1 MEPIDT
7 TQPQKRGLLQKAQ
20 RILADVT
27 PPFEKWATR
36 SGFKRAAILR
46 PCTTTEGK
54 FYYATDSIGFSAREM
69 AQLVETNDFWMHT
82 LSRAFEW
89 QCFSRDFNELETF
102 DGLFSD
108 DVYNA
113 INKLFFLPFKD
124 KKNPLI
130 FVLVELDDDDDIT
143 LAEASETAV
152 TLKNI
157 VEFKNQ
163 ERKILAKLDTN
174 IDKGLEISES
184 RLYILS
190 LDACI
195 EQELEGVE
203 VPGNELRALVKQAIT
218 DNAQMIVAPLFRA
231 PNCSHSGSNGEIKVV
246 LFAKDEEDEQLL
258 AYHISRTLTT
268 LLGREISKNVLFLS
282 AGLCPN
288 KKGTIAFLRQG

>member
-1 MEPIDT
+1 MFVMAKGSVNVAAQCSSLIAKIEAGEFSPIYLLMGDEP
-7 TQPQKRGLLQKAQ
+7 
-20 RILADVT
+20 
-27 PPFEKWATR
+27 
-36 SGFKRAAILR
+36 
-46 PCTTTEGK
+46 
-54 FYYATDSIGFSAREM
+54 YYLDLICNSVIEHSLDE
-69 AQLVETNDFWMHT
+69 
-82 LSRAFEW
+82 
-89 QCFSRDFNELETF
+89 FSRDFNELETF